1 MSSADLAHGNSTQT
15 ADDSGLRSVLDSII
29 DPFFVLAPVEDA
41 DSSIVDFRYRDLNP
55 AACAFG
61 GVRRDEVIGRRVLE
75 VHASDRAR
83 ALHALC
89 VSAYQSFEP
98 VALDGVPLPSR
109 DDGAERFVDFHAN
122 RVGDLLHCTLRDV
135 TARVIAVRELARSET
150 MFRLLAENS
159 SDVVY
164 LRDFDGIVTWVS
176 PSITDVLGWDPEST
190 IGKRAS
196 ELVHPDDL
204 PGVAERQR
212 ELATTGRVG
221 GELVR
226 VRRSDGG
233 YRVMSVTA
241 RALVEEAAGISGVV
255 VGLRDVDELVRQ
267 REAAEF
273 EAAQREAVVRTLLD
287 PHVLLLAVRDDEG
300 RIVDFVYDD
309 ANEAACRYN
318 HRTLDELI
326 GARLTDVVPA
336 HRDPTTLAIYAD
348 VIETGEPLVEDDY
361 QFHVASWG
369 SQPRYFDIRAVR
381 VGDYVSLTWR
391 DVTDRHQTAAAL
403 AASEE
408 RYRMLAEN
416 SSDVVLRTQG
426 NTVMWVSP
434 ALTRTLGWSP
444 EEWIGQS
451 MTQFGFE
458 GDGSVLEEGY
468 RQLLSDTPVILRV
481 RVADRTG
488 TYRWIE
494 LHSQLYHDPDG
505 REDGVLSTF
514 RVVDAEV
521 AVERELE
528 RRARFDDLTGVLK
541 RDEAIDRLTELGR
554 HQRSPGDACGV
565 LFVDIDEFKTVNDRW
580 GHAAGD
586 AVLREVT
593 ARLRRTVRGGDEI
606 ARLGGDEFLVM
617 LGGMHDLVEAEQV
630 AEKIRLAIAE
640 PMVTTGGAVTITV
653 SIGVTVS
660 TSVESGSAMITRAD
674 DAMYEAKRAGRNRVV
689 AVSPDAASVAAGD
702 RPPH

>member
-1 MSSADLAHGNSTQT
+1 
-15 ADDSGLRSVLDSII
+15 LR
-29 DPFFVLAPVEDA
+29 
-41 DSSIVDFRYRDLNP
+41 
-55 AACAFG
+55 
-61 GVRRDEVIGRRVLE
+61 
-75 VHASDRAR
+75 
-83 ALHALC
+83 
-89 VSAYQSFEP
+89 
-98 VALDGVPLPSR
+98 
-109 DDGAERFVDFHAN
+109 
-122 RVGDLLHCTLRDV
+122 
-135 TARVIAVRELARSET
+135 
-150 MFRLLAENS
+150 
-159 SDVVY
+159 
-164 LRDFDGIVTWVS
+164 
-176 PSITDVLGWDPEST
+176 
-190 IGKRAS
+190 
-196 ELVHPDDL
+196 
-204 PGVAERQR
+204 
-212 ELATTGRVG
+212 
-221 GELVR
+221 
-226 VRRSDGG
+226 
-233 YRVMSVTA
+233 
-241 RALVEEAAGISGVV
+241 
-255 VGLRDVDELVRQ
+255 
-267 REAAEF
+267 
-273 EAAQREAVVRTLLD
+273 
-287 PHVLLLAVRDDEG
+287 
-300 RIVDFVYDD
+300 
-309 ANEAACRYN
+309 
-318 HRTLDELI
+318 
-326 GARLTDVVPA
+326 
-336 HRDPTTLAIYAD
+336 
-348 VIETGEPLVEDDY
+348 
-361 QFHVASWG
+361 
-369 SQPRYFDIRAVR
+369 
-381 VGDYVSLTWR
+381 
-391 DVTDRHQTAAAL
+391 
-403 AASEE
+403 
-408 RYRMLAEN
+408 
-416 SSDVVLRTQG
+416 
-426 NTVMWVSP
+426 
-434 ALTRTLGWSP
+434 
-444 EEWIGQS
+444 
-451 MTQFGFE
+451 

-468 RQLLSDTPVILRV
+468 RQLLSGTPVILRV